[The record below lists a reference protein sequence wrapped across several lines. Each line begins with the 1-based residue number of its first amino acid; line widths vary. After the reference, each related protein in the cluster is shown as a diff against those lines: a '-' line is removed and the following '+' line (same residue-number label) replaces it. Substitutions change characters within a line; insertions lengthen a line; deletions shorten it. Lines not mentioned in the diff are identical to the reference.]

1 MFGIFLMCDLF
12 SFSIDQL
19 DLFYSNVYHDT
30 PTWRKNCPSIF
41 VSWVFD
47 KYLMIITN
55 RYRIHIIILFQC
67 TGIHFMVLNNAY
79 KGNIVDV
86 GLFHDN
92 NSFVQNV
99 KAKIKEIILNCNI
112 LVICIAIK
120 LRFYILIHFQPL
132 KFRITDSKI
141 KDVIIHS
148 EI

>member
-1 MFGIFLMCDLF
+1 
-12 SFSIDQL
+12 
-19 DLFYSNVYHDT
+19 
-30 PTWRKNCPSIF
+30 
-41 VSWVFD
+41 
-47 KYLMIITN
+47 
-55 RYRIHIIILFQC
+55 
-67 TGIHFMVLNNAY
+67 MVLNNAY

-132 KFRITDSKI
+132 KFRITESKI
-141 KDVIIHS
+141 KEVIMYS
-148 EI
+148 EK